1 MVVRSLRKPCFFAEA
16 VYLLYFFVNQWN
28 YEEDYRRICQM
39 YCRHIPQ
46 EQDALGG
53 QIRELCRVCGA
64 VTEGL
69 DREEELLQK
78 YFAKL
83 PGTDHRS
90 ECCLAQ
96 VMLLAVPLDQSDV
109 DSFAQNL
116 IHSYRLMER
125 QGIQIND
132 MNSMGLIMERLD
144 GEQEPETL
152 AQQLERLP
160 CSIEARWSILR
171 VLTDYER
178 SVRELTAV
186 IRPVTVALERE
197 MGQLLAMS
205 GAFFDRWERY
215 FANHTVDD
223 FQSEMF
229 HTTFLFTEEDRPH
242 EIWLGQWYFN
252 PFGTWSEWL
261 EERTTDVRTAYLGL
275 GISFDFSAGRKARP
289 DADALGGM
297 LKALGGKDKLE
308 ILRRCA
314 KKPYTPARLAAQ
326 MNLNSGTVSRSLYG
340 LYKLGFLETKGD
352 GERVNYVTKPE
363 TLEQLFG
370 WLKDYVLSDMTGMK

>member
-1 MVVRSLRKPCFFAEA
+1 MEVRSIRRPCYFAEA
-16 VYLLYFFVNQWN
+16 VYLLYFFVNQLS
-28 YEEDYRRICQM
+28 YVEDYHRVCQAF
-39 YCRHIPQ
+39 CRHVSQ
-46 EQDALGG
+46 DVLEQ
-53 QIRELCRVCGA
+53 QTRELSRISEA
-64 VTEGL
+64 VTAGL
-69 DREEELLQK
+69 DPQEELLQK
-78 YFAKL
+78 YFAQL

-90 ECCLAQ
+90 DCCLAQ
-96 VMLLAVPLDQSDV
+96 VMLMAVPLDCSDV
-109 DSFAQNL
+109 DSFAEAL
-116 IHSYRLMER
+116 IRSYRLMEK

-144 GEQEPETL
+144 GDQEPETL

-160 CSIEARWSILR
+160 CAIEGRWAVLR

-178 SVRELTAV
+178 AVRELTEL
-186 IRPVTVALERE
+186 IRPVAAALTGE
-197 MGQLLAMS
+197 MGALMELSA
-205 GAFFDRWERY
+205 GFFNRWEAY
-215 FANHTVDD
+215 FSGHTVDD

-242 EIWLGQWYFN
+242 EIWLAQWYFN

-261 EERTTDVRTAYLGL
+261 EERERAVRTAYLGL
-275 GISFDFSAGRKARP
+275 GISFDFSAARKERP
-289 DADALGGM
+289 DAEALGAM
-297 LKALGGKDKLE
+297 LKALGGKDKLD

-314 KKPYTPARLAAQ
+314 QRPYTPARLAEE

-340 LYKLGFLETKGD
+340 LYKLGFLETRGD

-370 WLKDYVLSDMTGMK
+370 WLKEYVQVE